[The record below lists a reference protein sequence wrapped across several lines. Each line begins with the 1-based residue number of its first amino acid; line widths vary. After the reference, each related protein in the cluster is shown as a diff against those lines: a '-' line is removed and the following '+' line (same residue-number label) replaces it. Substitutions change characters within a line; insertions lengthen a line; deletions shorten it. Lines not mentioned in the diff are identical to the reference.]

1 MDPSEQDPV
10 GVSEAKPMEA
20 KTWKRRICATWGPFC
35 CRLRVRLFV
44 CSVERPPHTKG
55 PVFVTSSDPKPKA

>member
-1 MDPSEQDPV
+1 MDPSEQ
-10 GVSEAKPMEA
+10 EAKPMEA

-44 CSVERPPHTKG
+44 CSVATPHKRTSVCYKFRPEAQG
-55 PVFVTSSDPKPKA
+55 LS